1 MNQSGERSCS
11 KAAAAYYVCGVVSR
25 FSLSIGRSMPD
36 DRGALMHEVLL
47 SCGAFEK
54 DFAVRAVQCGDRV

>member
-1 MNQSGERSCS
+1 VPLIQEVIDSSSNRLE
-11 KAAAAYYVCGVVSR
+11 AELAT
-25 FSLSIGRSMPD
+25 LGRSMPD

-54 DFAVRAVQCGDRV
+54 DFAAVGGSRGASSV

>member
-1 MNQSGERSCS
+1 MKTVSGR
-11 KAAAAYYVCGVVSR
+11 V
-25 FSLSIGRSMPD
+25 SLSIGRCMPD

-54 DFAVRAVQCGDRV
+54 DFAVRWYRG